1 MNIAD
6 SILFYFNFGTGHYF
20 VLRVKQHIFGKA
32 QIFQM
37 IRVNAAI
44 INWREKKVKTCARRS
59 PSFENFLDKTK
70 YVR

>member
-6 SILFYFNFGTGHYF
+6 SILFYFNFET
-20 VLRVKQHIFGKA
+20 GKA
-32 QIFQM
+32 RIFQM

-44 INWREKKVKTCARRS
+44 INWREKKSKNL